1 MVPVFYTLVVTFL
14 LCIPGDSLPDVGDEG
29 IPGLDKAV
37 HVLLFAGLS
46 FSWFLHVRAKHLMMK
61 NVRSFQLSLLF
72 FLAATFFGLL
82 MEFIQRDYIPHR
94 SFDWLDVVADA
105 CGALAGSYLVTKIE
119 GRQYS

>member
-14 LCIPGDSLPDVGDEG
+14 LCLPGDALPDVGDEG

-37 HVLLFAGLS
+37 HILLFAGLS
-46 FSWFLHVRAKHLMMK
+46 FIWFLHVKANHLMMK

-94 SFDWLDVVADA
+94 GFDWLDVVADA
-105 CGALAGSYLVTKIE
+105 CGALAGSFIASKIGEQQLV
-119 GRQYS
+119 